1 MLRCKDIA
9 NALAKENVR
18 DLTWRQRF
26 FLFMHIFL
34 CPVCG
39 RFHRDVVKSHENAR
53 EFCEQDEV
61 GDDELPDDAKKR
73 LQDSI
78 NNYKP

>member
-9 NALAKENVR
+9 NALAKDNVKDITLR
-18 DLTWRQRF
+18 RRF
-26 FLFMHIFL
+26 FLFLHIIL

-53 EFCEQDEV
+53 EFCGQDEV
-61 GDDELPDDAKKR
+61 CENKLPNDARKR
-73 LQDSI
+73 LQDEI
-78 NNYKP
+78 NKHKT